1 MSNGKNTRKKS
12 SEQELRMESLT
23 KHQSTLTCA
32 SLWSPVQLD
41 NIEDISTWL
50 AGASHVSRSQLQESE
65 KAIKT
70 SEICGLPRSES
81 FAKYDPDS
89 ASWRTSGDF
98 FPSMTEHT
106 SVEYSGNFPKQGMMR
121 DGVCYQL
128 EIAAHRTS
136 ANGSG
141 LWLTPRASD
150 TGIAE
155 SVEAFQ
161 KRMNT
166 KKGCSRGEACAGSL
180 SSQVASPKTWPTPDA
195 NMGNRGTQP
204 EWKPKRE
211 SGHPASYKINQA
223 VRDRGKPTQQKG
235 QLNPDWV
242 EWLMGWPIGW
252 TDLKPLGMDKFHWW
266 RQLHGKS

>member
-1 MSNGKNTRKKS
+1 MSNGKSTRKKS

-23 KHQSTLTCA
+23 KHQSLLTCA
-32 SLWSPVQLD
+32 SSWSLVQLD

-50 AGASHVSRSQLQESE
+50 AEGFPANRSRSQESE

-70 SEICGLPRSES
+70 SATCGLPHLES

-89 ASWRTSGDF
+89 ASWRMSGDF

-106 SVEYSGNFPKQGMMR
+106 SVKYSGNFPKQGMMR
-121 DGVCYQL
+121 DGVCYPL
-128 EIAAHRTS
+128 EIAAHHTS

-150 TGIAE
+150 TGRVE
-155 SVEAFQ
+155 SVETFQ
-161 KRMNT
+161 GRMNR
-166 KKGCSRGEACAGSL
+166 KNGRGRGEHCAGSL
-180 SSQVASPKTWPTPDA
+180 AAQVANQKTWPTPTRRDYKGA
-195 NMGNRGTQP
+195 NTPEGLTRADGKSRMDMLPNAVAYCGTQT
-204 EWKPKRE
+204 R
-211 SGHPASYKINQA
+211 
-223 VRDRGKPTQQKG
+223 QKG

-252 TDLKPLGMDKFHWW
+252 TDLKPLVTDKYRLWL
-266 RQLHGKS
+266 RLHGES